1 MVEVSIFEPQ
11 DHAPMAAMVVDIQ
24 NREFGVPITYAQQ
37 PDLQDPAAFFRKGAG
52 EFWVARAA
60 DGAVVGTIGLV
71 EFAPGEGALR
81 KMFVRADFRGAAQ
94 GVAQRLLDTL
104 LEHSRAH
111 GMTIVWLG
119 TTAHFKAAHRFY
131 EKNGFDLVAEAD
143 LPAAFPRMKPD
154 TRFYRIAL

>member
-1 MVEVSIFEPQ
+1 MVEVSIYEQ
-11 DHAPMAAMVVDIQ
+11 RDQAGMAAMVVDIQ
-24 NREFGVPITYAQQ
+24 SREFGVPITYEQQ

-52 EFWVARAA
+52 EFWVARAG
-60 DGAVVGTIGLV
+60 DRAVVGTIGLV

-81 KMFVRADFRGAAQ
+81 KMFVRADHRGAAH

-104 LEHSRAH
+104 LVHSRAR
-111 GMTIVWLG
+111 GLTTVWLG
-119 TTAHFKAAHRFY
+119 TTALFKAAHRFY

>member
-1 MVEVSIFEPQ
+1 MVEVSIYEPQ
-11 DHAPMAAMVVDIQ
+11 DHARMAAMVVDIQ
-24 NREFGVPITYAQQ
+24 SREFGVPITYEQQ

-52 EFWVARAA
+52 EFWVARAP
-60 DGAVVGTIGLV
+60 DGAVVGTVGLV

-81 KMFVRADFRGAAQ
+81 KMFVRADFRGATQ

-104 LEHSRAH
+104 LAHSRAQRLK
-111 GMTIVWLG
+111 TVWLG
-119 TTAHFKAAHRFY
+119 TTALFKAAHRFY
-131 EKNGFDLVAEAD
+131 EKNGFELVAEAD